1 MQETRR
7 KENENVGQ
15 RNIGQGNIEQWN
27 IRQRSTGQGNRTEEM
42 TAQEKRGHKR

>member
-15 RNIGQGNIEQWN
+15 RNIG
-27 IRQRSTGQGNRTEEM
+27 QRSTGQGNRTEEM